1 MNTEVTFL
9 DHTGNG
15 VWESDIIRASS
26 STIVAADTAV
36 GVDHHNTVFF
46 PFIGS
51 PYRTYGIT
59 DRAITMVTQ
68 PRKEKN

>member
-15 VWESDIIRASS
+15 VWESDIIRASG

-36 GVDHHNTVFF
+36 GVDHHNSIFF
-46 PFIGS
+46 SLIGS
-51 PYRTYGIT
+51 AHWTYCIT
-59 DRAITMVTQ
+59 DRTITMVTQ
-68 PRKEKN
+68 PRKKKN